1 MENYLPQ
8 FPQGGE
14 GGGGG
19 KKKGKKRIYLIFF
32 SLEVHA
38 CNNYIW

>member
-1 MENYLPQ
+1 MENYLSQ

-14 GGGGG
+14 REGGQ
-19 KKKGKKRIYLIFF
+19 KKGKKRIYLIFF

>member
-14 GGGGG
+14 GGGG
-19 KKKGKKRIYLIFF
+19 KKKVKREFTLFF
-32 SLEVHA
+32 FP
-38 CNNYIW
+38 